1 MSRDV
6 ASRLTFEDGC
16 VLANTF
22 LAGVQMEIG
31 EFSGGTGDVQLNI
44 NYNNFEES
52 DWELHSVLIWDSAL
66 STATMKA
73 VTAALREVSSLSLSC
88 SLPSSLSIG
97 FPGAARC
104 EALLRRTRTLQRSSC
119 EA

>member
-1 MSRDV
+1 
-6 ASRLTFEDGC
+6 
-16 VLANTF
+16 
-22 LAGVQMEIG
+22 MEIG

-88 SLPSSLSIG
+88 SLPLPLSLSLSPSPSLP
-97 FPGAARC
+97 FPL
-104 EALLRRTRTLQRSSC
+104 ERRWRVS
-119 EA
+119 E